1 MRSALAHAAQIRAGR
16 RSRSASLSTVPPAET
31 SEDYDSVLATTA
43 ASILYKS
50 PLPSQAGRAIY
61 ILNAAAFP
69 DATDS
74 DYDKL
79 LSYVLARLPSE
90 EELISGTEYE
100 IVFFAGGQEGATTEK
115 RVGPGVGWY
124 LHSYNALSRATRK
137 KLQQLYIVHPRTW
150 VRVLVGIFGAI
161 VSPKFRRKIVHVNTL
176 SALALQ
182 IPIETLL
189 IPPSVYLHDRKL
201 SPEVYAPYVTGKR
214 AFGVRHPL
222 PKNLSTGVTRLP
234 RVLRETTNFIL
245 DPINIQRE
253 GLFRIPP
260 NATLSSALKEA
271 YDRGQH
277 FIVWKEKGVTVVE
290 PGIDESLVEELRIED
305 SYGVHQAASLIKQWY
320 RDLRKPIFPPACYEV
335 LSDKY
340 HDSETPVTPEDL
352 VEMIFI
358 QSEIS
363 PLSEIARDILTRH
376 LLPLL
381 SEVAAREAENKMN
394 AENLAVCF
402 AMCLLCGPSQVEDA
416 KISSII
422 RRILKAA
429 IEMWPDLREGMGI
442 SVEAFHDGLRAPGD
456 WRDYEDPLEESLPPP
471 GARTDNSVHALD
483 MDSHRIHLQDIG
495 DDTTSV
501 VALPSSSLVAE
512 RASPPTLPPRPL
524 AAPTIAS
531 APTAI
536 ETATAIPRRKPV
548 PPVLEPP
555 RYSTIFLTSNEC
567 PRVADS
573 PLTLDPASGFGP
585 PRLGTPAFDEGSKK
599 GFAPLVLDHPLFES
613 RKERSISAGQPRSR
627 AQTDPV
633 TRSSSDGS
641 VLARMD
647 AEHVTAESGHAPVIG
662 PSSEQHRIDSI
673 STTGTSSSIPSE
685 TDGVFRKPLWP
696 ASARPQSL
704 AKPMSP
710 PRHSQTFPMLANDSQ
725 ATAAN
730 VSRPRAPSPSLL
742 QRMQSFGVDS
752 DAEVP
757 SSTHGELESQ
767 GLGLKKPSVEDLKRL
782 YEERLNTALG
792 LAKADAA
799 KRDST
804 ASR

>member
-1 MRSALAHAAQIRAGR
+1 
-16 RSRSASLSTVPPAET
+16 VPPAET
-31 SEDYDSVLATTA
+31 SEDYDTVLATTA

-79 LSYVLARLPSE
+79 LSYVLVRLPSE

-201 SPEVYAPYVTGKR
+201 SPDVYAPYVTGKR

-222 PKNLSTGVTRLP
+222 PKNLNTGVTRLP
-234 RVLRETTNFIL
+234 RVLRETTSFIL
-245 DPINIQRE
+245 DPINIRRE

-290 PGIDESLVEELRIED
+290 PGIDESSIEELRIED

-320 RDLRKPIFPPACYEV
+320 RDLREPIFPPACYEM

-340 HDSETPVTPEDL
+340 RDSGTPVSPEDL

-381 SEVAAREAENKMN
+381 SEVAAREVENKMN

-416 KISSII
+416 KFSSII

-442 SVEAFHDGLRAPGD
+442 SAEAFHDDLRAPGD
-456 WRDYEDPLEESLPPP
+456 WRDYEEPLEESLPPP
-471 GARTDNSVHALD
+471 GARTDNSVHAAD
-483 MDSHRIHLQDIG
+483 MDHHRIHLQDVG
-495 DDTTSV
+495 DDTTLD
-501 VALPSSSLVAE
+501 VALPSRSPVAE
-512 RASPPTLPPRPL
+512 QASPPSLPPRPV
-524 AAPTIAS
+524 ASTISS
-531 APTAI
+531 APNAV

-555 RYSTIFLTSNEC
+555 RYSTIFLTDNESS
-567 PRVADS
+567 RIANS
-573 PLTLDPASGFGP
+573 PLTLDPANGFGP
-585 PRLGTPAFDEGSKK
+585 PRLGTPAFDEGTKK
-599 GFAPLVLDHPLFES
+599 GFAPLVLDHPLFEA
-613 RKERSISAGQPRSR
+613 RKERSISAEQPSSR

-633 TRSSSDGS
+633 TRSSSQGG

-647 AEHVTAESGHAPVIG
+647 AEQIRAESGQVSVPVNG
-662 PSSEQHRIDSI
+662 PSTRQGGIVSI
-673 STTGTSSSIPSE
+673 TTTDALSSIHSE
-685 TDGVFRKPLWP
+685 TDAVFRRPLWP

-710 PRHSQTFPMLANDSQ
+710 PRHSQTFPIPSNGTQPS
-725 ATAAN
+725 AAN
-730 VSRPRAPSPSLL
+730 VSRPRAPSPGLL
-742 QRMQSFGVDS
+742 QRMQSFGLDG
-752 DAEVP
+752 DAEA
-757 SSTHGELESQ
+757 SSSRPEEAEPER
-767 GLGLKKPSVEDLKRL
+767 LGLKKPSVEDLKRL

-792 LAKADAA
+792 LAKVDAA